1 MNKTYSS
8 DQLFMGRWTN
18 INCWVILPAGLPL
31 QLLQDELTVHLSKV
45 AEGSTSLLRTCKSNL
60 YYCLQGRYTAKQ
72 VSRIPQQKMA
82 IETTQLTH

>member
-18 INCWVILPAGLPL
+18 INCCVIVPARLPL

-45 AEGSTSLLRTCKSNL
+45 VEESTSLGLVK
-60 YYCLQGRYTAKQ
+60 Y
-72 VSRIPQQKMA
+72 
-82 IETTQLTH
+82 